1 MPKLK
6 SKQELGIYN
15 GHATSSSSS
24 SYECKSMPCSSFM
37 KLRGTD
43 KVYQEALEAA
53 SKFNK
58 RLFLDRK
65 TRIPFIDSQTRV
77 AQSNCLLWYF
87 EYQREEGIR
96 QSEQIYSY
104 PLKSWIKKRRLNY
117 DLDSTML
124 RNHQFDVNQL
134 NNENSN
140 SADSIQHS
148 HKNPLLLNEHQNDH
162 QNTLSLNCNNNKT
175 ITSEDWQHSTQED
188 SFDYYNDDNNESDF
202 DDFEDKRKKTRRGRG
217 VGKGGRRSVV
227 DVDEKPFE
235 CEKCGAKYK
244 TKPGLTYHF
253 HKTHTK
259 GSNQLIQHASS
270 HSNHSSDDHRGAT
283 HNDENTNSNAYDEHD
298 PLKLLIHS
306 NSKLCASCG
315 YGSIAEDS
323 KRQVDQLI
331 SCCECPRLFHPVC
344 LNFTANMISSVKKY
358 KWQCIECKKCVICG
372 NSENDDKL
380 LFCDDCDRG
389 YHMYCLSP
397 PINEAPEGDWN
408 CELCVKEF
416 GNQ

>member
-6 SKQELGIYN
+6 SKQGNQIESIETKEQN
-15 GHATSSSSS
+15 
-24 SYECKSMPCSSFM
+24 ECKLMPCSLFM

-43 KVYQEALEAA
+43 KVYQEGLEAA

-77 AQSNCLLWYF
+77 AQSNSLLWYF
-87 EYQREEGIR
+87 DYQREDGIK
-96 QSEQIYSY
+96 SNEQIFSY
-104 PLKSWIKKRRLNY
+104 PLKLWIKKRRLHY

-140 SADSIQHS
+140 STDSMNHHHHHLKYISNETDDHNMGTKSTTTTTTPIVNNEEWHS
-148 HKNPLLLNEHQNDH
+148 Q
-162 QNTLSLNCNNNKT
+162 Q
-175 ITSEDWQHSTQED
+175 QQED
-188 SFDYYNDDNNESDF
+188 SFDYYNDDNESDF
-202 DDFEDKRKKTRRGRG
+202 DDYEDKRKKSKRGRG
-217 VGKGGRRSVV
+217 AGKGRRSEIHV
-227 DVDEKPFE
+227 DDKPFE

-244 TKPGLTYHF
+244 TKPGLNYHVQNA
-253 HKTHTK
+253 HNNKTNR
-259 GSNQLIQHASS
+259 SNPIHADRSS
-270 HSNHSSDDHRGAT
+270 HRHHESYI
-283 HNDENTNSNAYDEHD
+283 NDENTNSTAYDESSHHHE
-298 PLKLLIHS
+298 PSVKTQ
-306 NSKLCASCG
+306 SKLCASCG
-315 YGSIAEDS
+315 YGSIVDDP
-323 KRQVDQLI
+323 KRQVDLLI
-331 SCCECPRLFHPVC
+331 SCSECPRYFHPIC

-408 CELCVKEF
+408 CELCIKEF
-416 GNQ
+416 GNNQ